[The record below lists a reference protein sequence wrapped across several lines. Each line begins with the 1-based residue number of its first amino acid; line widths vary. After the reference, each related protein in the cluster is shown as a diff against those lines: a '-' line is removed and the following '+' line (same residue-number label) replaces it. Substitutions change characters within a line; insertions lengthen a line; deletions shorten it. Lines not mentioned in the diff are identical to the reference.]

1 MPGLCLHLSIGN
13 SIINKT
19 NHSAIKQSPGS
30 FLLGT
35 TAPDIRTITGQNR
48 ELTHFF
54 NLAIL
59 EPQYPII
66 NLNKQYP
73 NILNILQSDSS
84 ASSFIAGYITHLIS
98 DQRYIELIYRKYFFS
113 NDFIN
118 NLKNNL
124 YDRTL
129 QYELDRIVRS
139 DNQFYS
145 KSIELI
151 NNDVHNYNLP
161 FINDFELSE
170 WNIIMQNIISQP
182 ASFDRYP
189 RMMMSHLT
197 KLGYAFEHI
206 SEHLGNANKIIEE
219 SMNIVGNEFIKIFID
234 DTVDECIKLIEE
246 LA

>member
-1 MPGLCLHLSIGN
+1 
-13 SIINKT
+13 
-19 NHSAIKQSPGS
+19 
-30 FLLGT
+30 
-35 TAPDIRTITGQNR
+35 
-48 ELTHFF
+48 
-54 NLAIL
+54 
-59 EPQYPII
+59 
-66 NLNKQYP
+66 
-73 NILNILQSDSS
+73 
-84 ASSFIAGYITHLIS
+84 
-98 DQRYIELIYRKYFFS
+98 
-113 NDFIN
+113 
-118 NLKNNL
+118 
-124 YDRTL
+124 L